1 MAYLCLAKFSVF
13 ERLIYI
19 MRQHK
24 LERKGKKKIKM
35 YFTVFSL
42 GQPKNIGKK
51 KFHVYVFCLPAQVEE
66 LAHQP
71 RERS

>member
-1 MAYLCLAKFSVF
+1 
-13 ERLIYI
+13 
-19 MRQHK
+19 MRQNK

-42 GQPKNIGKK
+42 GQPKNTGKRN
-51 KFHVYVFCLPAQVEE
+51 FHVYVFCLPAQVEE

-71 RERS
+71 TERS